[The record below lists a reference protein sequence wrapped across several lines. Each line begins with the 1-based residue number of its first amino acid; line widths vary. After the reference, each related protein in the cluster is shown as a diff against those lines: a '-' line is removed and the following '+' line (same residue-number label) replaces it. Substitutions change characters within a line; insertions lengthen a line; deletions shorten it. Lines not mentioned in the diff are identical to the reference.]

1 MRAKMILALACLI
14 PFLLLFIYV
23 WTTATNYIYSDE
35 IYIIKGNVIENYLN
49 GTLTF
54 SDLWQ
59 SVWSVRALGCILLI
73 LADTKWFSLNSK
85 IFIPLMPLLLLSSTL
100 LIYMEYRKSL
110 TPERSP
116 EFISATFF
124 ALTLIIFNIIQWE
137 ALIFRG
143 SLFYQLP
150 MPFIIA
156 SFISLEL
163 YLTKG
168 RKYWFPALILT
179 TLALLVFGGTPV
191 FSFLPAL
198 GITFLC
204 YVLTHRSS
212 LMKDFYIR
220 SLITSALLFV
230 IIFIYAFPMNHN
242 NYTSLLPLDIVAY
255 IFDSPLKAL
264 QFLLSAF
271 GASIIG
277 VDTFFAHDLFSYR
290 SILVIGL
297 ILVLFYALALIL
309 FFKSRMYEKTFLP
322 FFFIVQTF
330 FFLLFMTIARFGF
343 NLMALGMASRYTCIS
358 IFGVVGIIWIFIF
371 VLTQPAKMHLLQKT
385 TIYAGFAIIFSG
397 LLLTSIDTWKIQ
409 PERKAQYKQ
418 LHDIAMR
425 VDTASDEELWK
436 FAYDPEKVRGALRL
450 LRQYKLNVYCTVPE
464 GKK

>member
-1 MRAKMILALACLI
+1 
-14 PFLLLFIYV
+14 
-23 WTTATNYIYSDE
+23 
-35 IYIIKGNVIENYLN
+35 
-49 GTLTF
+49 
-54 SDLWQ
+54 
-59 SVWSVRALGCILLI
+59 
-73 LADTKWFSLNSK
+73 
-85 IFIPLMPLLLLSSTL
+85 
-100 LIYMEYRKSL
+100 
-110 TPERSP
+110 
-116 EFISATFF
+116 
-124 ALTLIIFNIIQWE
+124 
-137 ALIFRG
+137 
-143 SLFYQLP
+143 
-150 MPFIIA
+150 
-156 SFISLEL
+156 
-163 YLTKG
+163 
-168 RKYWFPALILT
+168 
-179 TLALLVFGGTPV
+179 
-191 FSFLPAL
+191 
-198 GITFLC
+198 
-204 YVLTHRSS
+204 
-212 LMKDFYIR
+212 
-220 SLITSALLFV
+220 
-230 IIFIYAFPMNHN
+230 MNHN